1 MASRT
6 STDPLEILLEMGVD
20 LDDLSEQDYLGALME
35 AVATIE
41 FQTKGKGDAR
51 SAVLR
56 KEIVNVRKK
65 RKAADPKFKAKKTKI
80 SASSFK
86 KNSATGSSVAPKA
99 LPTSAI
105 VAYQAPAADKDNKKE
120 KEKKKEEPKNLLAE
134 IAESVSNIADILQDQ
149 YNLKKQDKE
158 FDRKKAQRDKRK
170 LDKENLTKGFGA
182 LLKTFD
188 KVTKPVTGFFDTI
201 FNFIKNILLGKFL
214 MGLVDFISKP
224 ENQKKLKNILSF
236 LGKHWKKLLSLYLVF
251 GTGLGRFVF
260 GFSKILITGAVKLT
274 AAIASLLAAKKLRG
288 FGKLAGAARFLKGR
302 AGIIGAGVATAVT
315 VGGTMKGMDSLGL
328 SEGGLVQPIFNFFR
342 FNGGGEVGGPSGTDK
357 VPAMLTDGEF
367 VMSRGAVQKYGVAQ
381 LEAMNA
387 AGGGTNIPKV
397 MDGTMY
403 ASGGGSVRGSGAG
416 SPEGG
421 YSSGSLMSS
430 PLGAIDRM
438 LGQSTGGRVRL
449 PGRSSPPP
457 ESSSSQPKPRVQ
469 PKDPV
474 IPSPSSKPP
483 SSSEQ
488 ETSKDQ
494 TAAGIPERM
503 LKSPTFR
510 DSGLLYLRSMLGGLG
525 GPITESQLS
534 EASKV
539 ELNNAIA
546 RAKLRRA
553 DELAKAEQQL
563 QEAKDGGFNKQVL
576 AERQSVRDRLKRGEI
591 RVLYK
596 DYYDGN
602 DEKNI
607 TPAAENAKSILG
619 QFWAT
624 STEKGGYRVVN
635 EKYDFRQMNDPMAVL
650 RNDSRGIAEDPKK
663 AVAGEEITL
672 RQKLQALHQLN
683 PLAREMS
690 VDMILG
696 EKPNPKRDLGNIMK
710 YTVGGIADFFTLN
723 SFDFDRQGGSTL
735 MNPSGQ
741 EDKARKKVDKQLSTL
756 QGMSKQ
762 QVLNAQRYAES
773 KGKYFSST
781 DGKTYES
788 YQAAVDAQKSKSAP
802 STPSTPSAASAK
814 PAAPSMS
821 QAEALNA
828 QKYAAS
834 KGKYY
839 SSADGK
845 TYPNYQAAVDAQ
857 TKFHKGGMVMGR
869 NKPKLPTPGAPVKA
883 NVTVIRVPKPAG
895 SDATSPAPRGGSR
908 TPDINAGNGSASKR
922 KILGIV

>member
-56 KEIVNVRKK
+56 KEIIKVRKN

-80 SASSFK
+80 SAGSFK

-105 VAYQAPAADKDNKKE
+105 VAYQAPAAEKDDK
-120 KEKKKEEPKNLLAE
+120 KEKKKQEPKNLLAE
-134 IAESVSNIADILQDQ
+134 IAESVSNIADILKDQ
-149 YNLKKQDKE
+149 YNLKKQNKE
-158 FDRKKAQRDKRK
+158 FDRRKAQRDKRK

-188 KVTKPVTGFFDTI
+188 KVTKPVRGFFDII

-214 MGLVDFISKP
+214 IGLVDFISKP

-236 LGKHWKKLLSLYLVF
+236 LGQHWKKLLSLYLVF
-251 GTGLGRFVF
+251 GTGLGKFVF

-274 AAIASLLAAKKLRG
+274 AAIASLIAAKRLRG

-302 AGIIGAGVATAVT
+302 AGLIGTGVATALT
-315 VGGTMKGMDSLGL
+315 VGGTMAGVDSLGF
-328 SEGGLVQPIFNFFR
+328 SEGGLVQPIFNFFG

-403 ASGGGSVRGSGAG
+403 ARGGGYVTGAG
-416 SPEGG
+416 SPAEG
-421 YSSGSLMSS
+421 YATGSLMSN
-430 PLGAIDRM
+430 PLGALDRV

-449 PGRSSPPP
+449 PGRSKP
-457 ESSSSQPKPRVQ
+457 SSSQPKPRVQ

-474 IPSPSSKPP
+474 IPSPSNKAP
-483 SSSEQ
+483 SSSAQ

-494 TAAGIPERM
+494 TAGGIPERM

-546 RAKLRRA
+546 RAKLRTSN
-553 DELAKAEQQL
+553 ELARAEQQL

-576 AERQSVRDRLKRGEI
+576 AERQSVRDRLKRGEV
-591 RVLYK
+591 RVLYQ

-607 TPAAENAKSILG
+607 TKSAENAKSILG

-635 EKYDFRQMNDPMAVL
+635 EKYDFVDMPDPMAVL
-650 RNDSRGIAEDPKK
+650 RGDSSGVSKGAK
-663 AVAGEEITL
+663 AGQPITL
-672 RQKLQALHQLN
+672 RQRLQALHQLN
-683 PLAREMS
+683 PLARDMS
-690 VDMILG
+690 VDMVLG

-710 YTVGGIADFFTLN
+710 YTVGGLADVFTGNL
-723 SFDFDRQGGSTL
+723 FDFDQQGGRSL
-735 MNPSGQ
+735 MNPSGE
-741 EDKARKKVDKQLSTL
+741 EDKARKNVDKHLSTL

-762 QVLNAQRYAES
+762 QVLNAQKYAES

-802 STPSTPSAASAK
+802 SAAPVK
-814 PAAPSMS
+814 PATPSMS

-895 SDATSPAPRGGSR
+895 SNATPPAPRGGSR
-908 TPDINAGNGSASKR
+908 TPDINAGSGSASKR